1 MQRRMLPPSTS
12 GIGVSSAVDL
22 AKSNGAPA
30 ADGPIE
36 RARGG
41 GTFSV
46 PIASLSSA
54 NRGEEGRDSGGR
66 TRRLERAEAAITLV
80 RDSADVLLLD
90 PEGDS
95 VVQSILVDEGTSA
108 ASAAVKDAIRDAAV
122 VGPRRVR
129 ESLPLGLGQ
138 ILLPLLPFE
147 GEILPFLEK
156 THEESRAQDLVR
168 KLVPML
174 PLPSLPA
181 LPPLS
186 DLPAALSSLV
196 GSEGGRSEGD
206 GGESEGADRVRT
218 LLSSLGDAEP
228 EEMALIAKELRE
240 SLPRYAPLAGRL
252 GGKVRRVC
260 V

>member
-1 MQRRMLPPSTS
+1 M
-12 GIGVSSAVDL
+12 
-22 AKSNGAPA
+22 
-30 ADGPIE
+30 
-36 RARGG
+36 
-41 GTFSV
+41 
-46 PIASLSSA
+46 
-54 NRGEEGRDSGGR
+54 
-66 TRRLERAEAAITLV
+66 ERAEAAITLV

-228 EEMALIAKELRE
+228 EEVALIAKELRE

-260 V
+260 VRVGVGVSRSFWREERGGGRCWSEFFRPFSLPTSSKSFYPPASFPTPLTRRVIVIPRTPPPTPDA